1 MKFTLS
7 WLKEHLETEAI
18 ADQVVEAMTMAGL
31 EVEHVENPAAK
42 LAAFSV
48 AKIVEAVQH
57 PNADRLRV
65 CQVDTK
71 DGRKEI
77 VCGAPNARVG
87 LTTIYAP
94 LGAYVPGS
102 GITLEARPV
111 RGVVSN
117 GMLCSASELETAE
130 ESDGILE
137 LPGDLAV
144 GTSAAEALGLEAV
157 IDFEVTPNRPDWL
170 GVAGI
175 ARDLA
180 AAGLGTL
187 KNTSVAPVKG
197 AFPCPVAIRL
207 DAPDACPVFSG
218 RLIRGVK
225 NGPSPAWLQQKLIS
239 IGLRPI
245 NTLVDIT
252 NLISYD
258 RARPLHVY
266 DRAKLVGE
274 VIVARLG
281 AGRDASAP
289 PHTEAPTPAP
299 HRDEQLI
306 ALDGKTYDL
315 TSEMCVIADAG
326 GERPVGLGGV
336 MGGES
341 TGCSEDTTEVFLE
354 SAWFDPIRTAQ
365 TGRTTGITSDAQYR
379 FARGVDPGFVVDGL
393 ELATRLILDLCGGE
407 ASEVVVAGE
416 APAAPG
422 PIGFDRAY
430 VRQLTGLTLS
440 DDRIDQILKDLGFS
454 VDGAQVTPPSWR
466 RDVEGRAD
474 LVEEVA
480 RIEGYGALPVEP
492 LPDMPRPAGGVL
504 SVRQG
509 RMRTARRAMAAMG
522 YAETVSWSFLPRSAA
537 RLFGGGD
544 DALMIANPISSDL
557 DCMRPSVLPNLIE
570 AAGRNARKGF
580 ADVALFEIGPIYRGD
595 QPADQS
601 SVVAGLI
608 APHAPRRWD
617 GGGDDPLFALKADLM
632 ALLEELGAPALQT
645 AQGSSSPWWHPGRS
659 ARLQLGPKTIVAEF
673 GALHPQVLKTL
684 DVAGPMLAFELNIDA
699 LPEGKRKA
707 VKTKAA
713 LSLSPHMPLSRD
725 FAFVVDEA
733 VAAGDLIRAVAG
745 ADKALIAQARVF
757 DVYRGAN
764 LGEGVKSLA
773 VEILVQ
779 PQDHTLAEA
788 EIEQLSAKVV
798 AAAAKAVGARLRS

>member
-1 MKFTLS
+1 
-7 WLKEHLETEAI
+7 
-18 ADQVVEAMTMAGL
+18 MT
-31 EVEHVENPAAK
+31 
-42 LAAFSV
+42 
-48 AKIVEAVQH
+48 
-57 PNADRLRV
+57 
-65 CQVDTK
+65 
-71 DGRKEI
+71 
-77 VCGAPNARVG
+77 
-87 LTTIYAP
+87 
-94 LGAYVPGS
+94 
-102 GITLEARPV
+102 
-111 RGVVSN
+111 
-117 GMLCSASELETAE
+117 
-130 ESDGILE
+130 
-137 LPGDLAV
+137 
-144 GTSAAEALGLEAV
+144 
-157 IDFEVTPNRPDWL
+157 
-170 GVAGI
+170 
-175 ARDLA
+175 
-180 AAGLGTL
+180 
-187 KNTSVAPVKG
+187 
-197 AFPCPVAIRL
+197 IRL
-207 DAPDACPVFSG
+207 DAPDACPIFSG

-225 NGPSPAWLQQKLIS
+225 NGPSPAWLQQRLIS
-239 IGLRPI
+239 VGLRPI

-266 DRAKLVGE
+266 DRAKLVGD

-281 AGRDASAP
+281 AGRDANAP
-289 PHTEAPTPAP
+289 AHTDEPTPAQ

-341 TGCSEDTTEVFLE
+341 TGCSEETTEVFLE

-407 ASEVVVAGE
+407 ASDVFVAGE

-422 PIGFDRAY
+422 PIAFDRSY

-440 DDRIDQILKDLGFS
+440 DERIDQILRDLGFT
-454 VDGAQVTPPSWR
+454 VDGAQVTPPTWR

-480 RIEGYGALPVEP
+480 RIEGYGALPVEA

-509 RMRTARRAMAAMG
+509 RMRTARRAMAALG
-522 YAETVSWSFLPRSAA
+522 YAETVSWSFLPRAAA

-544 DALMIANPISSDL
+544 DALMIANPISADL

-580 ADVALFEIGPIYRGD
+580 ADVALFEIGPIYRDDTPEG
-595 QPADQS
+595 QS
-601 SVVAGLI
+601 AVVAGLI

-632 ALLEELGAPALQT
+632 ALLEELGAPALQI
-645 AQGSSSPWWHPGRS
+645 AQGATSPWWHPGRS
-659 ARLQLGPKTIVAEF
+659 ARLQLGPKTIIAEF
-673 GALHPQVLKTL
+673 GELHPQVLKTL
-684 DVAGPMLAFELNIDA
+684 DVAGPVLAFELNIDA

-707 VKTKAA
+707 VKTKPALA
-713 LSLSPHMPLSRD
+713 LSPYMPLSRD

-757 DVYRGAN
+757 DVYRGPG

-798 AAAAKAVGARLRS
+798 AAAAKAVGAKLRS